1 MTEVAVL
8 QLADDGL
15 VVLDDPVD
23 LPAVLDLLIVGGGPT
38 GTAAAFRAKE
48 LGVSA
53 LVIEYDDLMKRIRD
67 YAKDKLILPHF
78 GGGGEQRFP
87 AGGESV
93 AELCFG
99 PIDKDDMCARWK
111 AQYRKYSIPA
121 QIGVEL
127 TGLERRDDGVWLA
140 GCWNHRLAQEQQIA
154 ARHVAFGL
162 GRGVPRRF
170 DIPGNSD
177 GIGYRL
183 GDAADHCGRP
193 SLVIGGGTSA
203 AEAVIAISNA
213 KRQSDDPTP
222 VYWSYRGE
230 RMPRVSKALG
240 EEFFAAFVG
249 NGNIRYLPGSEPAAI
264 VTASDREEYLSLR
277 IDRKLLADRPNESSY
292 LEFRKESC
300 IACIGED
307 IPEALLRSCG
317 VFMATGGKKRRKRMV
332 VNRLLES
339 EQPNLYL
346 IGDILSQAY
355 LEAETFAENPE
366 DLREVKHRGNV
377 KSALRDGVLVAQ
389 VVRQRLDGKEE
400 IDVAVAEVAVAEV
413 EDEEGTGESRPV
425 SVVLPPSTV
434 ESSGPPAASAEDS
447 RAETESDARLVHRV
461 AGGVSGDEYP
471 LRLQGVTTIGRR
483 DCDICFG
490 EDTVLSERHAS
501 IMHGAEGYVLYD
513 DASETGVYL
522 CLHETRFSEVAD
534 GDLLRCGRQFLRFSL
549 QEERSVVHFDA
560 QGKEIGR
567 YAVTERTLV
576 LGRQSPEGSLDENDR
591 TLSRRHVAIL
601 LRDGR
606 VLVKDLKSA
615 NGTLLKATRPTVL
628 EDGDSVRIGQQILT
642 LSLDSE
648 PAVSVP
654 EPASLKA
661 ESREAVAERPRTA
674 VEAAPAG
681 GAEAGEA
688 GRSGGSGERSV
699 NFTNRDTVVE
709 VGAGVTLCEAAEKH
723 GVSITAECHSGICG
737 SDPIRIVAG
746 AENLSPISDGEAET
760 LEDICDLEPGKCRL
774 ACMVKISGP
783 VEVEILDP

>member
-1 MTEVAVL
+1 MTEKAVL
-8 QLADDGL
+8 RLADDGR
-15 VVLDDPVD
+15 VILDSPVD
-23 LPAVLDLLIVGGGPT
+23 LPDVLDLLIVGGGPT

-48 LGVSA
+48 LGITA

-78 GGGGEQRFP
+78 GGGNEQKFP

-99 PIDKDDMCARWK
+99 PIDKDDMCAQWK
-111 AQYRKYSIPA
+111 EHYRRYSIPA

-140 GCWNHRLAQEQQIA
+140 GCWNHRSGEEQQIA

-213 KRQSDDPTP
+213 KSQADDPTP
-222 VYWSYRGE
+222 IYWSYRGE

-240 EEFFAAFVG
+240 EGFFAAFVG

-264 VTASDREEYLSLR
+264 VTAADKKEYLSLR

-292 LEFRKESC
+292 LEFHKEMC

-317 VFMATGGKKRRKRMV
+317 VHMATGGKKLRKRMV

-355 LEAETFAENPE
+355 LEAETFDENPE

-389 VVRQRLDGKEE
+389 VVRQRLDGREE
-400 IDVAVAEVAVAEV
+400 IDIAVKEV
-413 EDEEGTGESRPV
+413 EDTKEEDESRPV
-425 SVVLPPSTV
+425 SVVLPPSKV

-447 RAETESDARLVHRV
+447 RVETESDARLIHRV

-471 LRLQGVTTIGRR
+471 LRLRGVTTIGRR
-483 DCDICFG
+483 DSDICFPD
-490 EDTVLSERHAS
+490 DTLLSERHAS

-513 DASETGVYL
+513 DASETGIYL
-522 CLHETRFSEVAD
+522 RVPDHRFLEVAD

-567 YAVTERTLV
+567 YAVTDKTLV
-576 LGRQSPEGSLDENDR
+576 LGRQSPEGSLDESDR

-601 LRDGR
+601 LRDGK

-628 EDGDSVRIGQQILT
+628 EDGDSIRIGQQILT
-642 LSLDSE
+642 LSFDSE
-648 PAVSVP
+648 PAVSP
-654 EPASLKA
+654 EPVS
-661 ESREAVAERPRTA
+661 EVVAAAKPQTA
-674 VEAAPAG
+674 VAAPAG
-681 GAEAGEA
+681 DGKC
-688 GRSGGSGERSV
+688 SV
-699 NFTNRDTVVE
+699 TFTNRDTVVE
-709 VGAGVTLCEAAEKH
+709 VDAGTTLCEAAEAN
-723 GVSITAECHSGICG
+723 GVSINAECHSGICG
-737 SDPIRIVAG
+737 SDPIRILAG
-746 AENLSPISDGEAET
+746 AENLSPLSDGEAET

-774 ACMVKISGP
+774 ACMAKISGP
-783 VEVEILDP
+783 VEVEILDT